1 MVRKVSVLTADGR
14 TVELR
19 IRSRRRVA
27 VRADKLPTPP
37 PPRMRMM
44 CNGASVE
51 LRLAWDKPLHG
62 FYVYYIPA
70 EDYYVLSDALAR
82 RAVPCVLYTEHV

>member
-27 VRADKLPTPP
+27 VRANQLPN
-37 PPRMRMM
+37 PRLG
-44 CNGASVE
+44 CTSCATGP
-51 LRLAWDKPLHG
+51 RL
-62 FYVYYIPA
+62 
-70 EDYYVLSDALAR
+70 S
-82 RAVPCVLYTEHV
+82 

>member
-27 VRADKLPTPP
+27 VRANQLPNPP
-37 PPRMRMM
+37 ARMRLM
-44 CNGASVE
+44 CNGAKVE
-51 LRLAWDKPLHG
+51 LRLTWGAPTHG
-62 FYVYYIPA
+62 FYVYYVAA
-70 EDYYVLSDALAR
+70 EDYGVLEDALEKGRGA
-82 RAVPCVLYTEHV
+82 APCVLHV